1 MPIPETISSLVHA
14 LGPLVLQQQLTSHEA
29 ARTLGRALGSL
40 PDSDFEESC
49 QYAFDVLG
57 HPAGA
62 LSAFQAHLR
71 SPQLPPL
78 LVSLIT
84 SLANAHFDNRLG
96 KALEIAQGLS
106 SEGFR
111 TVVNRP
117 ASHAA
122 VDSKVEALCQA
133 LEDRALSPAAFVD
146 QVSPALGKL
155 AYANA
160 SIKRAHHALTHHYQ
174 DAIAQAAGPH
184 LAPHLSISTH
194 EMSTQALRWLMEGM
208 QQAFEKDPAL
218 RTPKRLVAFSVIFTG
233 LTDTEQKHSPYSP
246 TTPTTGPRL
255 RRRP

>member
-1 MPIPETISSLVHA
+1 MPVSSALPPLVAALNTQFFQQQEPVDQSAMVLGKA
-14 LGPLVLQQQLTSHEA
+14 LGELSQEEFEA
-29 ARTLGRALGSL
+29 
-40 PDSDFEESC
+40 SC

-96 KALEIAQGLS
+96 KALETAQGLS
-106 SEGFR
+106 AEGFR

-117 ASHAA
+117 ASHAE
-122 VDSKVEALCQA
+122 VDSKVETLCQA
-133 LEDRALSPAAFVD
+133 LEDRALSPDAFVD
-146 QVSPALGKL
+146 HVTPVLGEL

-160 SIKRAHHALTHHYQ
+160 SIKRAHQALTHHYQ